1 MTQKPLQQFGG
12 DWSADKLERVRK
24 YLGAYTTIL
33 SKYPYRIAYID
44 AFAGTGYQIL
54 KSDERADQLLFPELA
69 EQEPQTFLDGSARM
83 ALQVR
88 PRFTKYIFIEQ
99 DQNRFAELEKLKTDF
114 PSMSEDI
121 ILKQDDCNAYL
132 QRICRN
138 HTFWVKRR
146 AVLFLD
152 PFGMQV
158 QWKTIEAIAS
168 TEAIDLWVLFPLGVA
183 VNRVLRRDAHIG
195 DKWRQRLDDLFGTPD
210 WYDQFYQ
217 PRTRQTLF
225 GEETTTEKVGNFDAI
240 GHFFIN
246 RLKTVVA
253 GGVEKPL
260 FLRNTRNNP
269 LYMLCF
275 AAGHTRGARTAI
287 KIASD
292 ILGK

>member
-114 PSMSEDI
+114 PDMAQDI
-121 ILKQDDCNAYL
+121 IMVQADCNAYL
-132 QRICRN
+132 QDVCSN
-138 HTFWVKRR
+138 YNWKKNR

-183 VNRVLRRDAHIG
+183 VNRLLRRDAHIG

-225 GEETTTEKVGNFDAI
+225 GEETTTEKVSNFDAI

-246 RLKTVVA
+246 RLKTVFA
-253 GGVEKPL
+253 GVVEKPL
-260 FLRNTRNNP
+260 FLRNSRNNP

-275 AAGHTRGARTAI
+275 AAGNTRGASTAI

>member
-1 MTQKPLQQFGG
+1 MTKKPLQQFGG

-69 EQEPQTFLDGSARM
+69 EQEPQTFLVGSARM

-88 PRFTKYIFIEQ
+88 PRFTKYIFVEQ
-99 DQNRFAELEKLKTDF
+99 DHNRFAELEKLKTDF
-114 PSMSEDI
+114 PDMAQDI
-121 ILKQDDCNAYL
+121 IMVQADCNAYL
-132 QRICRN
+132 QDVCLN
-138 HTFWVKRR
+138 YNWKKNR

-158 QWKTIEAIAS
+158 QWETIKAIAS

-183 VNRVLRRDAHIG
+183 VNRLLRRDAHIG

-217 PRTRQTLF
+217 RRTRQTLF

-246 RLKTVVA
+246 RLKTVFA
-253 GGVEKPL
+253 GVVEKPL
-260 FLRNTRNNP
+260 FLRNSRNNP

-275 AAGHTRGARTAI
+275 AAGNNRGASTAI

>member
-12 DWSADKLERVRK
+12 NWSADKLERVRK

-33 SKYPYRIAYID
+33 NKYPYRIAYID

-114 PSMSEDI
+114 PDMAQDI
-121 ILKQDDCNAYL
+121 IMVQADCNAYL
-132 QRICRN
+132 QDICSN
-138 HTFWVKRR
+138 YKWKKNR

-183 VNRVLRRDAHIG
+183 VNRLLRRDAHIG

-210 WYDQFYQ
+210 WYEQFYQ
-217 PRTRQTLF
+217 PKTRQTLF
-225 GEETTTEKVGNFDAI
+225 GEETTIEKVGNFDAI
-240 GHFFIN
+240 GHFFIS
-246 RLKTVVA
+246 RLKEIFA
-253 GGVEKPL
+253 GVVEKPL
-260 FLRNTRNNP
+260 FLRNSRNNP

-275 AAGHTRGARTAI
+275 AAGNPKGAKTAI

>member
-12 DWSADKLERVRK
+12 NWSVDKLERVRK

-114 PSMSEDI
+114 PDMAQDI
-121 ILKQDDCNAYL
+121 IMVQADCNAYL
-132 QRICRN
+132 QDICSN
-138 HTFWVKRR
+138 YKWKKNR

-183 VNRVLRRDAHIG
+183 VNRLLRRDAHIG

-217 PRTRQTLF
+217 PKTRQTLF

-246 RLKTVVA
+246 RLKTIFA
-253 GGVEKPL
+253 GVVEKPL
-260 FLRNTRNNP
+260 FLRNSRNNP

-275 AAGHTRGARTAI
+275 AAGNPKGANTAI
-287 KIASD
+287 RIASD
-292 ILGK
+292 ILEK